1 MNTSTSFVSY
11 SCACSQ
17 TRSHSSVRVKTR
29 PGSRI
34 RTFNNISSRGE
45 SSMRCAVESE
55 IADAQGQN
63 GFLGITPPQR
73 ADAGHQFLHGKW
85 LGQIIV
91 SSKLQPSYSII
102 DSAACG

>member
-1 MNTSTSFVSY
+1 MFPNAFAQLRAREDTPWL
-11 SCACSQ
+11 
-17 TRSHSSVRVKTR
+17 SHQDFQQHQLPRRELDALRGAV
-29 PGSRI
+29 
-34 RTFNNISSRGE
+34 NIVGCE
-45 SSMRCAVESE
+45 VESE